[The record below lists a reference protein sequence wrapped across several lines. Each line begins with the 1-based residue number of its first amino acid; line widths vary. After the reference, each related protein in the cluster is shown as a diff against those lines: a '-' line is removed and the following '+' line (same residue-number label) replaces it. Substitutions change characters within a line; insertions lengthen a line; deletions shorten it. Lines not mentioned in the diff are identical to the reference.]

1 MDSAVERILTRWEE
15 EKEQREKRERA
26 LRRPPPPP
34 PPVVKPAVEGRMR
47 GFGFAE
53 RKQTVEAKPVESFKR
68 IRDDIFSSLKRLGN
82 SITDMLALRYL
93 DERQFDL
100 VATRRDMEETLRYV
114 ERNMFPK
121 EARMEF
127 DTNWRKIA
135 DQKMKESLKQYHDW
149 LKDLSNLQKNWVFL
163 QLNILQNMRDIAER
177 RDHLR
182 CNRLIEFSE
191 NFARYVEG
199 LDQLSTNVKSIDIS
213 MMEGLKLP
221 SNVLN
226 DYLALHFGMD
236 LRISNAMDKILA
248 VWIFIVGRDRYLF
261 QEVRQRDINC
271 SAEDILLILQNLE
284 NVAYF
289 LTRLTEK
296 DEKLKSDWEM
306 RLRSVQDL
314 SAQIRDELEKQDEES
329 IDYSFLLK

>member
-1 MDSAVERILTRWEE
+1 MDSAVERILTRQEE

-26 LRRPPPPP
+26 LRRRPPPP
-34 PPVVKPAVEGRMR
+34 PPVVKPAVERRMR

-53 RKQTVEAKPVESFKR
+53 RKQTVEAKPVESFER
-68 IRDDIFSSLKRLGN
+68 IRNDIFSSLKRLGN
-82 SITDMLALRYL
+82 SITNMLALPYL
-93 DERQFDL
+93 DERQFDT
-100 VATRRDMEETLRYV
+100 VATRREMEETLRYV
-114 ERNMFPK
+114 DMNMFPK

-127 DTNWRKIA
+127 DINWRKIA
-135 DQKMKESLKQYHDW
+135 DQKMKESLKQYYDW
-149 LKDLSNLQKNWVFL
+149 LKDLSNLQRNWVLL
-163 QLNILQNMRDIAER
+163 QLNILQNMRYIAER

-199 LDQLSTNVKSIDIS
+199 LDQLSTNVKSIDTS

-226 DYLALHFGMD
+226 DYLALHFGMYT
-236 LRISNAMDKILA
+236 MDKILA